1 MQAAIDEVLEQDDD
15 LSAMYLS
22 EWAVRARSRDDHQ
35 EVEMLLESFS
45 KQVEEI
51 VNEVDSLVVSYSIL
65 CLSDTRHAAANV
77 NVVQT
82 DKCPPNAGCH

>member
-22 EWAVRARSRDDHQ
+22 EGAVRARSRDDHQ

-51 VNEVDSLVVSYSIL
+51 VNEVDSLVVSSFFRVCVCVCFERGYN
-65 CLSDTRHAAANV
+65 H
-77 NVVQT
+77 
-82 DKCPPNAGCH
+82 